1 MLHGKYGMIKKISFW
16 KGKKV
21 FITGHTGFKG
31 SWLCMIL
38 NQLGSTIVGYSLPP
52 EKNSLFEI
60 VDLKNKIKKNYYF
73 DIRDFKILKKKI
85 ELFKPDIIFH
95 LAAQSLVIDSY
106 LRPFDTFKINSLGSL
121 NLMEVVKNLKY
132 KGALIVVTTDKV
144 YKIKKK
150 NKNKLHENDELGVTD
165 PYGSSKVCSEIITS
179 SYYKSFLSTVNYF
192 KVAIARSGNVIGGGD
207 FSKNRIIPD
216 FFLAQKL
223 KKKMIIRNPDH
234 VRPWQFVLEPLI
246 GYINLAKK
254 IYLNKINIKKELAW
268 NFGPSYKDC
277 VKVSKLIKI
286 LLNKSQNKPK
296 ILIQK
301 KKLPTFSETK
311 FLILD
316 SSKSKKVL
324 EWNNIYN
331 VNDTINKI
339 VEWYESPI
347 YEKSNICN
355 QQIFEYLSILD
366 YKKSKIS

>member
-1 MLHGKYGMIKKISFW
+1 MIEQISFW
-16 KGKKV
+16 KGRKV

-38 NQLGSTIVGYSLPP
+38 NQLGCSIAGYSLAP

-60 VDLKNKIKKNYYF
+60 VDLKKKIKKNYYF
-73 DIRDFKILKKKI
+73 DIRNFRILKKKI
-85 ELFKPDIIFH
+85 KLFKPDIIFH
-95 LAAQSLVIDSY
+95 LAAQPLVIESY
-106 LRPFDTFKINSLGSL
+106 LRPFETFAINSLGSL

-144 YKIKKK
+144 YKKK
-150 NKNKLHENDELGVTD
+150 NNNINKLNENDELGVTD

-179 SYYKSFLSTVNYF
+179 SYSKSFLSTGNYF

-216 FFLAQKL
+216 FYIAQKL
-223 KKKMIIRNPDH
+223 RKKMIIRNSDH

-246 GYINLAKK
+246 GYINLAEK
-254 IYLNKINIKKELAW
+254 IYLNKISYKKELAW
-268 NFGPSYKDC
+268 NFGPSYADC

-296 ILIQK
+296 VLIQK
-301 KKLPTFSETK
+301 EKHPIFSETK
-311 FLILD
+311 LLILD
-316 SSKSKKVL
+316 SSKSKKFL
-324 EWNNIYN
+324 GWNNIYN
-331 VNDTINKI
+331 LNTTIDKI

-347 YEKSNICN
+347 HEKSKICN
-355 QQIFEYLSILD
+355 EQIFEYLTILNN
-366 YKKSKIS
+366 KSYSK